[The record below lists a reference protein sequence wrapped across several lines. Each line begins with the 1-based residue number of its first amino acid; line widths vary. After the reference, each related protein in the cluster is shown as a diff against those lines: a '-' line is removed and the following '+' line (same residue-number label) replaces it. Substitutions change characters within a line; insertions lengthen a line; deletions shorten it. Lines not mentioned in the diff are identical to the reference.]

1 MKAYGTSKKLL
12 NIKIE
17 PNLDGSMKN
26 NVVKAPQQEPYDKK
40 IIANLSIKYNI
51 FRRLILLMK
60 LDIQTYYNLR
70 MLILNSTQLTY
81 YGFVKLA

>member
-26 NVVKAPQQEPYDKK
+26 NVVKAPQQESYDKK

-51 FRRLILLMK
+51 FRRLILHMK